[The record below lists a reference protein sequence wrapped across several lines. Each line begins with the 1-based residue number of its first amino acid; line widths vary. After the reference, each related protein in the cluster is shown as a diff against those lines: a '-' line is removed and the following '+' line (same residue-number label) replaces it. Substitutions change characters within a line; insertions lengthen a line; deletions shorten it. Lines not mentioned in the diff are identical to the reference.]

1 MTEGRDVPGDDEA
14 PSTGGDEPREPG
26 EAATEAPAADLTDPA
41 PSPIEAPA
49 EPLPAEAPPEPPTI
63 GWATGVQW
71 EPNDYQS
78 PVRPPAG
85 IKLDVG
91 SVLRR
96 TFDTFIRHWSLF
108 VVLAIP
114 SAVVSAVSAFILRA
128 TTSVGFTFFVSL
140 GSLAVGIIFTL
151 AMIVATD
158 DLRAGR
164 PFTRGSVIGRGADRT
179 VAAFLSTLA
188 EGLAYF
194 GIFFLPAVIAFVAI
208 GSIARGAGAG
218 AGGVVGVLLLIG
230 AVVAIAAVAIRWSL
244 ADAAIVLD
252 GFGPLQ
258 GLNRSRAVTKG
269 NAWRLFGLNL
279 VLGLLFL
286 PLTVGL
292 GALSL
297 SELSPVVFVL
307 LAFSSLIT
315 TPLTAI
321 ATSTAY
327 GDLTARPAVEPIPA
341 TTGNGRG
348 ILIGA
353 ILAVGVVALVLGVPN
368 IGPGLSRLSPGFVPA
383 EDRGRILVGTTR
395 NPLDP
400 CMPSGVASTFTTSD
414 TLYIGGYFT
423 KPIPA
428 GQSGTVDVYANG
440 TKANSAPLSDPTRP
454 VACYAERDALVGAA
468 PGTYRIVITYGGET
482 IGEGSFAV
490 R

>member
-1 MTEGRDVPGDDEA
+1 MTEGRDVPGDDDA
-14 PSTGGDEPREPG
+14 PPTGGDDPAEG
-26 EAATEAPAADLTDPA
+26 ATEAAAADLTGAAELPADHAADSEA
-41 PSPIEAPA
+41 PS
-49 EPLPAEAPPEPPTI
+49 EPPTI

-71 EPNDYQS
+71 EPVADE
-78 PVRPPAG
+78 PRVLPPAG
-85 IKLDVG
+85 VTIDVG

-96 TFDTFIRHWSLF
+96 TFDTFIRNWSLF

-114 SAVVSAVSAFILRA
+114 SAVVGGVAAIILRA

-140 GSLAVGIIFTL
+140 GSTAVDLIFTL

-188 EGLAYF
+188 EGFAYF
-194 GIFFLPAVIAFVAI
+194 GIIFLPGLLAI
-208 GSIARGAGAG
+208 GIIGFSRGS

-230 AVVAIAAVAIRWSL
+230 AVVAIASVAIRWSL
-244 ADAAIVLD
+244 SEAAIVLD

-269 NAWRLFGLNL
+269 NAWRLFGLFL

-286 PLTVGL
+286 PLTVGI
-292 GALSL
+292 GALAL
-297 SELSPVVFVL
+297 AELSPVVFVL
-307 LAFSSLIT
+307 LAVSSLIT
-315 TPLTAI
+315 GPLTAI

-327 GDLTARPAVEPIPA
+327 GDLTARPAVEPAPA

-353 ILAVGVVALVLGVPN
+353 ILAVGVVALVVGIPQ
-368 IGPGLSRLSPGFVPA
+368 IGPGLGRLGLSQVPA
-383 EDRGRILVGTTR
+383 EDRGKIYVGTTR

-400 CMPSGVASTFTTSD
+400 CRPSGVNSSFATTD
-414 TLYIGGYFT
+414 TLYVGGYFT
-423 KPIPA
+423 KVVPPGESASVASYVDGNLAGTQPLTSVTQSVGCYYEPDPVTGLPPA
-428 GQSGTVDVYANG
+428 
-440 TKANSAPLSDPTRP
+440 
-454 VACYAERDALVGAA
+454 
-468 PGTYRIVITYGGET
+468 TYRLVVTFGGET
-482 IGEGSFAV
+482 IAEGTFTV

>member
-14 PSTGGDEPREPG
+14 PSTGGDDPAEPA
-26 EAATEAPAADLTDPA
+26 EAAAADLTDAA
-41 PSPIEAPA
+41 PPPIETPA
-49 EPLPAEAPPEPPTI
+49 EPAPAEAPPEPPTI

-78 PVRPPAG
+78 PVLPPAG
-85 IKLDVG
+85 VKLDVG

-114 SAVVSAVSAFILRA
+114 SAMVSAVSAFILRA

-315 TPLTAI
+315 APLTAI
-321 ATSTAY
+321 AISTAY

-353 ILAVGVVALVLGVPN
+353 ILAVGVVALVVGIPQ
-368 IGPGLSRLSPGFVPA
+368 IAPGLGRLGLSQVPA
-383 EDRGRILVGTTR
+383 GDRGKIFVGTTR
-395 NPLDP
+395 DPLDP
-400 CMPSGVASTFTTSD
+400 CKPSGVSSSFATTD
-414 TLYIGGYFT
+414 TLYVGGYFT
-423 KPIPA
+423 KVVPPGESASVASYVDGNLAGTTSLSGATPIGCYYETDPVTGLPPA
-428 GQSGTVDVYANG
+428 
-440 TKANSAPLSDPTRP
+440 
-454 VACYAERDALVGAA
+454 
-468 PGTYRIVITYGGET
+468 TYRLVVTFGGET
-482 IGEGSFAV
+482 IAEGTFKI